1 MAHYRL
7 ATAFFVNTMTFFFTS
22 YVTRNTDTI
31 SEIVWEIGNAIQSKV
46 VNKNYF
52 PINLDVFIGLACE
65 EPPFQ
70 GNHKYVRPRLSRVKD
85 INGLVLNYKFE
96 YVLILPYSSIGQ
108 QDLVALIKRYFID
121 SLSFFDRIKDFDAS
135 PLKQDLL
142 DIVTGY
148 DHEPVYLQIHN

>member
-52 PINLDVFIGLACE
+52 PN
-65 EPPFQ
+65 
-70 GNHKYVRPRLSRVKD
+70 
-85 INGLVLNYKFE
+85 
-96 YVLILPYSSIGQ
+96 
-108 QDLVALIKRYFID
+108 
-121 SLSFFDRIKDFDAS
+121 
-135 PLKQDLL
+135 
-142 DIVTGY
+142 
-148 DHEPVYLQIHN
+148 